1 MDAKCAVRFLRA
13 HATEYHL
20 LTEKIGVWGGSAGGH
35 LSTMMGLT
43 NGDPAFE
50 VGEYLEYSS
59 RVDAVVEMFGPTD
72 LTQPM
77 GWLQRLILRRAFG
90 TDSPDDARLIEASPI
105 RYVTIDAVPIFI
117 LHGEEDTAV
126 PVEQA
131 LNLYQELAETGV
143 DSTLVIVENANH
155 NFKPTGG
162 SITPTRMEISDLM
175 GDFFDSLVR

>member
-1 MDAKCAVRFLRA
+1 M
-13 HATEYHL
+13 
-20 LTEKIGVWGGSAGGH
+20 
-35 LSTMMGLT
+35 
-43 NGDPAFE
+43 
-50 VGEYLEYSS
+50 
-59 RVDAVVEMFGPTD
+59 
-72 LTQPM
+72 
-77 GWLQRLILRRAFG
+77 
-90 TDSPDDARLIEASPI
+90 
-105 RYVTIDAVPIFI
+105 PIFI

-162 SITPTRMEISDLM
+162 SITPTRIEISDLM